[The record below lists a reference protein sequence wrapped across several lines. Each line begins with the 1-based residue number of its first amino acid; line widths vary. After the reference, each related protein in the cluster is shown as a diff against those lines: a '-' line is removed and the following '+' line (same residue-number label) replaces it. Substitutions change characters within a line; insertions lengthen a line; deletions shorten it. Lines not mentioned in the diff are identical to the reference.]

1 MIRERPPT
9 PFPQRLRKAKE
20 EKQFDKFI
28 EIMRQ
33 LHINIPL
40 IEAIQQMPNYSKF
53 MKDVLT
59 KRRRIGEFET
69 AALTQECSQMVQGK
83 IPPKLKDPGAFIV
96 PCTIGDVYVGKALCD
111 LGASINLMP
120 LSIFKKLGIGEARPI
135 TVTLQLADRSLC
147 YPQGKI
153 EDVLVRV
160 DKFIFHAGF
169 IIMDFLMMLKEESS
183 LEGLI
188 LKKSLSMY

>member
-1 MIRERPPT
+1 
-9 PFPQRLRKAKE
+9 
-20 EKQFDKFI
+20 
-28 EIMRQ
+28 
-33 LHINIPL
+33 
-40 IEAIQQMPNYSKF
+40 
-53 MKDVLT
+53 
-59 KRRRIGEFET
+59 
-69 AALTQECSQMVQGK
+69 MVQGK
-83 IPPKLKDPGAFIV
+83 IPTKLKDPGTITI
-96 PCTIGDVYVGKALCD
+96 PCTIGDVYVGKTLCD
-111 LGASINLMP
+111 LSASINMMP
-120 LSIFKKLGIGEARPI
+120 LYIFKKLGIGEARPI

-188 LKKSLSMY
+188 LKKLLSMY